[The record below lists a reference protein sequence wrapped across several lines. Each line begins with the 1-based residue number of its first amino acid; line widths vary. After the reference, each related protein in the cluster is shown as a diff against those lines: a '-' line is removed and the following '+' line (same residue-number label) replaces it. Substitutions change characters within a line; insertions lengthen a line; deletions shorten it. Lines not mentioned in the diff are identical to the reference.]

1 MINRFLI
8 ENIKEL
14 KSYKLKKLKRRVNI
28 NIYEIGFIIM
38 ANEVKRKMT
47 DNILFNYESVQTFND
62 TEIAIYKY
70 IISNVEKIPY
80 MTIRELSKSLNV
92 STSTVLR
99 FCVKNNCNTYK
110 EFKNNLCKYIQ
121 ETEHIKIGSDLS
133 SLLTYFSGT
142 NTNAFEEKIQR
153 GANILKKSDQI
164 IFLGLGS
171 SGALANYGARFF
183 SNLGNFSI
191 SLEDTLYPITSAIS
205 SSTTLVVLSVTG
217 ETMELINFIEKFQRY
232 GCQVISI
239 TNQIRSTIA
248 KISDWNISYNL
259 DLLRVNGGYN
269 ATSQVPVLFVIE
281 ALAKRI

>member
-110 EFKNNLCKYIQ
+110 EFKKNL
-121 ETEHIKIGSDLS
+121 
-133 SLLTYFSGT
+133 
-142 NTNAFEEKIQR
+142 
-153 GANILKKSDQI
+153 
-164 IFLGLGS
+164 
-171 SGALANYGARFF
+171 
-183 SNLGNFSI
+183 
-191 SLEDTLYPITSAIS
+191 
-205 SSTTLVVLSVTG
+205 
-217 ETMELINFIEKFQRY
+217 
-232 GCQVISI
+232 
-239 TNQIRSTIA
+239 
-248 KISDWNISYNL
+248 
-259 DLLRVNGGYN
+259 
-269 ATSQVPVLFVIE
+269 
-281 ALAKRI
+281 KR